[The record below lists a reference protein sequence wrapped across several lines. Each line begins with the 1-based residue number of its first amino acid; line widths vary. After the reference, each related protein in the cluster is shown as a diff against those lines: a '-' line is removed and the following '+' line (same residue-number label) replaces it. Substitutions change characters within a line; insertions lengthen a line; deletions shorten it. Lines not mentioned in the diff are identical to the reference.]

1 MDWVVKIGG
10 SLFPERAIELC
21 ESIIAL
27 NNSSKSPKK
36 ILVIC
41 GGGEFANKVREYD
54 HEMDFSNTANHN
66 TAIMCMDIIGTL
78 LNDKIEGLETLKT
91 LEMAESILDRGKIPV
106 LLPAN
111 IMETHDPLEH
121 SWRVSSDS
129 IALYFS
135 NLLKAKLL
143 IATDVDGIYTHDP
156 THDGAKLIKIISAKK
171 LLNFGETS
179 VDEFLPE
186 LLISY
191 KSNCYVVNGNYPD
204 RVISII
210 EGKSTKYTLIG
221 GNLNGENRMHIL

>member
-1 MDWVVKIGG
+1 MDWIIKVGG
-10 SLFPERAIELC
+10 SLFPQRAIELC
-21 ESIIAL
+21 ESIKEL
-27 NNSSKSPKK
+27 NHSTSPLRK
-36 ILVIC
+36 ILIIC
-41 GGGEFANKVREYD
+41 GGGEFADKIRVYD
-54 HEMDFSNTANHN
+54 QEIDFSNTANHN
-66 TAIMCMDIIGTL
+66 SAIMCMDIIGTL
-78 LNDKIEGLETLKT
+78 LADKIEGFEAVKSIEMADLIADQGKTPVLIPSNILKT
-91 LEMAESILDRGKIPV
+91 
-106 LLPAN
+106 N
-111 IMETHDPLEH
+111 DPLEH

-135 NLLKAKLL
+135 HLLKAKLL

-186 LLISY
+186 LLIRY
-191 KSNCYVVNGNYPD
+191 KYNCYVVNGNHPD

-210 EGKSTKYTLIG
+210 EGKNSKYTLIG